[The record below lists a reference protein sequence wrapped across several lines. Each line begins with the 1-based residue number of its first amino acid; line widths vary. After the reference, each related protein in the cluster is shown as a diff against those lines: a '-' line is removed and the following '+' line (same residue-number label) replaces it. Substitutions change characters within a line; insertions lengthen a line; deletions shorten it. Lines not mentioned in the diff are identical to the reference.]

1 MADLINKVVRFHEF
15 GPAEVLRVESGEVQE
30 PGPGEVRIRVAAIG
44 VNFEETLWRRNQY
57 FESPVLP
64 AGLGYDASGTIDKLG
79 PGVTGFAVGD
89 KVATFPAHS
98 QGDYPAYGE
107 WAIMPAMS
115 VAHYP
120 AKLSDV
126 EAASYWTAY
135 LTGYF
140 ALIEI
145 AKLASGQ
152 TVLIT
157 AASSS
162 TGLAAIEIAKSV
174 GARVIATTRTSQ
186 KVEAL
191 RNTGADIVVAT
202 EEEDL
207 VARVLAETGS
217 KGVDVAYDAVGGKQL
232 PVLGRLIKPRGHLF
246 PYGVRRDE
254 DLPAP
259 LYDLWIKSIEFHLY
273 MMFNFTGSESLD
285 LTRNEPA
292 VKRVILFI
300 NDGIERGMFRPRV
313 DRTFK
318 LDDVVAAHRYM
329 EAGNQI
335 GKIVITV

>member
-1 MADLINKVVRFHEF
+1 MADLINKVVRFHDF
-15 GPAEVLRVESGEVQE
+15 GPAEVLRVEHSEVRE
-30 PGPGEVRIRVAAIG
+30 PGPGEVRIKVAAIG
-44 VNFEETLWRRNQY
+44 LNFAETLWRRNQY
-57 FESPVLP
+57 FESPTLP
-64 AGLGYDASGTIDKLG
+64 AGLGYEASGTIDKLG
-79 PGVTGFAVGD
+79 SGVTGFAVGD

-98 QGDYPAYGE
+98 QSDYPAYGE

-120 AKLSDV
+120 AKLSEI
-126 EAASYWTAY
+126 EAASYSTAY

-140 ALIEI
+140 ALVEI

-152 TVLIT
+152 TILIT

-186 KVEAL
+186 KVDIL
-191 RNTGADIVVAT
+191 RNAGADIVVAT

-207 VARVLAETGS
+207 VARVLDETEGN
-217 KGVDVAYDAVGGKQL
+217 GVDVAYDAVGGKQL
-232 PVLGRLIKPRGHLF
+232 SILGRIIKPCGHLIL
-246 PYGVRRDE
+246 YGVRSGE

-259 LYDLWIKSIEFHLY
+259 LYDLWIKSIEFHLF
-273 MMFNFTGSESLD
+273 MMFNFTGSESLG
-285 LTRNEPA
+285 LTRNQA
-292 VKRVILFI
+292 AMGRAISFI
-300 NDGIERGMFRPRV
+300 NSGIERGIFTPRV

-318 LDDVVAAHRYM
+318 LDEVVAAHRYM

>member
-174 GARVIATTRTSQ
+174 VRVSSQQLGHRKRSKLFGTRERISSSQPKKKILWRAFLLRLEAKASTWLTMQSAGSSLLSLDASSNREVICFRTASGGTRTCQRRS
-186 KVEAL
+186 
-191 RNTGADIVVAT
+191 TIC
-202 EEEDL
+202 
-207 VARVLAETGS
+207 GS
-217 KGVDVAYDAVGGKQL
+217 N
-232 PVLGRLIKPRGHLF
+232 R
-246 PYGVRRDE
+246 
-254 DLPAP
+254 
-259 LYDLWIKSIEFHLY
+259 S
-273 MMFNFTGSESLD
+273 NFICT
-285 LTRNEPA
+285 
-292 VKRVILFI
+292 
-300 NDGIERGMFRPRV
+300 
-313 DRTFK
+313 
-318 LDDVVAAHRYM
+318 
-329 EAGNQI
+329 
-335 GKIVITV
+335 

>member
-15 GPAEVLRVESGEVQE
+15 GPAEVLRVENAEVRE
-30 PGPGEVRIRVAAIG
+30 PGPGEVRIKVAAIG
-44 VNFEETLWRRNQY
+44 LNFAETLFRRNQY
-57 FESPVLP
+57 FESAKLP
-64 AGLGYDASGTIDKLG
+64 AGLGYEASGTVDKLG

-98 QGDYPAYGE
+98 QRDYPAYGE
-107 WAIMPAMS
+107 WAIMPATS

-120 AKLSDV
+120 TRLSEV

-145 AKLASGQ
+145 AKLTSSQ

-186 KVEAL
+186 KASAL
-191 RNTGADIVVAT
+191 RNAGADIVIAT
-202 EEEDL
+202 EVEDL
-207 VARVLAETGS
+207 VGRVLAETGD

-232 PVLGRLIKPRGHLF
+232 SVLGRIIKPRGHLIL
-246 PYGVRRDE
+246 YGVRSGE
-254 DLPAP
+254 DIPAP

-273 MMFNFTGSESLD
+273 MMFNFTGSESLG
-285 LTRNEPA
+285 LMRNQAAMERA
-292 VKRVILFI
+292 ISFI
-300 NDGIERGMFRPRV
+300 NSGIERGIFTPRV
-313 DRTFK
+313 DRTFM

>member
-15 GPAEVLRVESGEVQE
+15 GPAEVLRLENAEVPE
-30 PGPGEVRIRVAAIG
+30 PGPSEVRIKVAAIG
-44 VNFEETLWRRNQY
+44 LNFAETLWRRNQY
-57 FESPVLP
+57 FETPTLP
-64 AGLGYDASGTIDKLG
+64 AGLGYEVSGTIDKLG
-79 PGVTGFAVGD
+79 PGVAGLAVGD
-89 KVATFPAHS
+89 KVATFPGHS

-107 WAIMPAMS
+107 WAIMPATS

-120 AKLSDV
+120 PKLSEV
-126 EAASYWTAY
+126 EAASFGTAY
-135 LTGYF
+135 LTAYF
-140 ALIEI
+140 ALIEM

-162 TGLAAIEIAKSV
+162 TGLAAIEIARSV
-174 GARVIATTRTSQ
+174 GAKVIATTRTSS

-191 RNTGADIVVAT
+191 RNAGADIVVAT
-202 EEEDL
+202 EEENL
-207 VARVLAETGS
+207 VERVLAETGG
-217 KGVDVAYDAVGGKQL
+217 KGVDLAYDAVGGKQL
-232 PVLGRLIKPRGHLF
+232 ATLGRVIKPRGHLIL
-246 PYGVRRDE
+246 YGVRSGE

-273 MMFNFTGSESLD
+273 MMFNFTGSKSLG
-285 LTRNEPA
+285 LTRNEAA
-292 VKRVILFI
+292 VKRGISFI
-300 NDGIERGMFRPRV
+300 NDGIERGIFRPRV